1 MQSDRSS
8 IANDGAVGAPAVDH
22 DPYSVTY
29 IRQPRRVRPSP
40 SRAPRRSQHGVGV
53 GVAGEG
59 SPCSEY
65 YAAHENGHGYGYG
78 AIASVSI

>member
-8 IANDGAVGAPAVDH
+8 IANDGAPAVDH

-29 IRQPRRVRPSP
+29 IRQPRRVRPS
-40 SRAPRRSQHGVGV
+40 RAPRRSQHGVDV

-78 AIASVSI
+78 AIVSVSI